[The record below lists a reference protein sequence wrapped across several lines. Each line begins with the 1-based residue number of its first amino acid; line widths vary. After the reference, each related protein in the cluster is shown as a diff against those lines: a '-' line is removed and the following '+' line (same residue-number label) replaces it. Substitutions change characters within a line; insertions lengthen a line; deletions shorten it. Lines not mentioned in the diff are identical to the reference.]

1 MYEELKAKA
10 CEHWQHWLPRR
21 WANLVATNT
30 VDKALSTAAMNA
42 EKEIREWMERGARLD
57 EAEEI
62 VLPEWILLKPEVSG
76 MRPEMEEE
84 AEALEAEYL
93 RIYREP
99 EQNVMPL

>member
-30 VDKALSTAAMNA
+30 VDKALSTAARHA
-42 EKEIREWMERGARLD
+42 EQEIRQWMERGARLD

-76 MRPEMEEE
+76 MSPAMEEE
-84 AEALEAEYL
+84 AEALEAEYQ
-93 RIYREP
+93 RIYGSP
-99 EQNVMPL
+99 DLLAQ